1 MNVTDIFKR
10 IVNDEDNITDNIEI
24 IGRISSNFENLS
36 STLYKKNG
44 NIHVLEVSDQK
55 KDGRHNSFY
64 EFMKE
69 NNINSND
76 MVHFNNEYGIRLSD
90 NEMIHE
96 LIYAVKDVIPYKKEY
111 PKSITGKKIF
121 TKSLVSN
128 NYTVRKAEL
137 LEHKSILKL
146 HYDNNEYDLFYNEHP
161 LLKVGSLT
169 PDFAHKLSN
178 KISSKTAYMISF
190 NSRYHLMSREEL
202 LDDYLNKVRP
212 QMQNDYMIQK
222 IKTENF
228 EKLCLSRLQGNPRI
242 DSYNIF
248 TIDNKEYV
256 YFKINA
262 VRYY

>member
-111 PKSITGKKIF
+111 PKSITDDKIF

-128 NYTVRKAEL
+128 NYTVRKSEL

-146 HYDNNEYDLFYNEHP
+146 HYYNNEYDLFYN
-161 LLKVGSLT
+161 
-169 PDFAHKLSN
+169 
-178 KISSKTAYMISF
+178 
-190 NSRYHLMSREEL
+190 
-202 LDDYLNKVRP
+202 
-212 QMQNDYMIQK
+212 
-222 IKTENF
+222 
-228 EKLCLSRLQGNPRI
+228 
-242 DSYNIF
+242 
-248 TIDNKEYV
+248 
-256 YFKINA
+256 
-262 VRYY
+262 